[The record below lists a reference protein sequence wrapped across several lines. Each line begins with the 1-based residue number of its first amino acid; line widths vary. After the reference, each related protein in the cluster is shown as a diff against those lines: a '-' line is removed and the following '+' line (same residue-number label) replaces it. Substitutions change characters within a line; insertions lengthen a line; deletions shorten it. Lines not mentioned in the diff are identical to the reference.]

1 MFDQTAQINQI
12 QKAIF
17 NELGPESG
25 CRVYLY
31 GSRALGSY
39 DRFEPV
45 LLAIESPHSIDTELL
60 GYLQMT
66 ANEAAGPLSVHITEY
81 NCLSPESQWQIR
93 REAIELFP
101 KGQKLYKL

>member
-25 CRVYLY
+25 CRIYLY
-31 GSRALGSY
+31 GARALGSN

-45 LLAIESPHSIDTELL
+45 LLAIESPNIIEVDLL

-81 NCLSPESQWQIR
+81 NSLSPESQWQIH
-93 REAIELFP
+93 REGVELFP
-101 KGQKLYKL
+101 KGQRLYKV

>member
-1 MFDQTAQINQI
+1 MFDQTAQIIEI
-12 QKAIF
+12 QKSIF

-25 CRVYLY
+25 CRIYLY
-31 GSRALGSY
+31 GARAWGSY

-45 LLAIESPHSIDTELL
+45 LLAIESPNKIDVDLL

-81 NCLSPESQWQIR
+81 NSLSPESQWQIR
-93 REAIELFP
+93 QEAIELFP
-101 KGQKLYKL
+101 KGQKLYNL